1 MGKRPS
7 ALRRARRGAHFKLRV
22 RTPVI
27 SHRRGARDELRGSC
41 LRMPSHRRLLLTARF
56 NTPNLRWQFR
66 TDRRALLT
74 CVPCPVDH
82 DDALRPARARHRDD
96 ALRRPAHPRRGDAS
110 HQGHD
115 SAQPPAF
122 VELHLA
128 HALRAHALPDTSRR
142 APRLR
147 PIPAL
152 RRAVCVPSSVP
163 PCFASQL
170 LPSSRA
176 VRCPADANIYRHP
189 NVYGYP
195 TLPINSV
202 RGPKFG
208 TCHRHAR
215 ACLLDASSHCLAP
228 AAAAQGTSSSRHAR
242 RTRVVRSFSCAATPV
257 HPHTLAS

>member
-110 HQGHD
+110 HQSHD
-115 SAQPPAF
+115 SAQPPPPAII
-122 VELHLA
+122 ELRLA

-147 PIPAL
+147 PVPAL
-152 RRAVCVPSSVP
+152 RRAVCVPPSVP

-170 LPSSRA
+170 PSSHA

-208 TCHRHAR
+208 TCHRQAR
-215 ACLLDASSHCLAP
+215 ACLLVA
-228 AAAAQGTSSSRHAR
+228 SRH
-242 RTRVVRSFSCAATPV
+242 
-257 HPHTLAS
+257 